1 MVYTYDPAGINEL
14 EASVSS
20 PRLSTYVRRSEGGSK
35 EAALKLYLWNA
46 QISAKFHFP
55 LQIAEITLRNALHRE
70 LTTAYGPD
78 WHAAA
83 DLPLQ
88 QPEKSKI
95 SRAEK
100 DIRRK
105 GRSLTSDRVVAALS
119 FGFWTTLIGKGNR
132 GSYHN
137 QLWVPTLNKAFKKA
151 SVKNRSDI
159 HSKYDQL
166 RQLRN
171 RIAHHEPVFSQDLE
185 GEYRNTLDLISWHCP
200 VTAKWVEHHCGI
212 VDCLNKMPVI
222 QHQTS

>member
-1 MVYTYDPAGINEL
+1 MEYTYDHTGINKL

-20 PRLSTYVRRSEGGSK
+20 PRLSTYIRRSEGGSK
-35 EAALKLYLWNA
+35 EAALKLYLWNT

-70 LTTAYGPD
+70 MTTAYGSS
-78 WHAAA
+78 WHAAVN
-83 DLPLQ
+83 LPLQ
-88 QPEKSKI
+88 QSEKSKI
-95 SRAEK
+95 SRAEL

-105 GRSLTSDRVVAALS
+105 GQVLTSDRVVAALS
-119 FGFWTTLIGKGNR
+119 FGFWTTLIGKGYR

-151 SVKNRSDI
+151 SVKNRYDI

-171 RIAHHEPVFSQDLE
+171 RIAHHEPIFSQDLE
-185 GEYRNTLDLISWHCP
+185 GKYQNTLELISWHCP
-200 VTAKWVEHHCGI
+200 ATAEWVGHHCGV
-212 VDCLNKMPVI
+212 VDCLNEKPVI
-222 QHQTS
+222 QN